1 MSFDP
6 FGDFDTAGYLQN
18 ALQLKE
24 PEEVKR
30 AEHFTVFPSYG
41 LRGAKL
47 YPYSCRIQP
56 SVANKQRFL

>member
-6 FGDFDTAGYLQN
+6 FGDFDTTSYLQN

-30 AEHFTVFPSYG
+30 AEHFTVFKGSQDSPVIWSSSG
-41 LRGAKL
+41 QTL
-47 YPYSCRIQP
+47 
-56 SVANKQRFL
+56 SV

>member
-18 ALQLKE
+18 TLQLKE

-30 AEHFTVFPSYG
+30 AEHFTVFKGSQDSPVIRSSSG
-41 LRGAKL
+41 QTL
-47 YPYSCRIQP
+47 
-56 SVANKQRFL
+56 SV